1 MSCRVLKRDM
11 ELAMLDTLV
20 EKAAENGIK
29 TIYGYYYKT
38 AKNAMVKDLFT
49 TFGFEKI
56 ESKENGDGVWKLE
69 VSGYKKQNKY
79 IKVNEKE
86 LTVIC

>member
-1 MSCRVLKRDM
+1 
-11 ELAMLDTLV
+11 
-20 EKAAENGIK
+20 
-29 TIYGYYYKT
+29 
-38 AKNAMVKDLFT
+38 MVKDLFT